1 MNIIVFGG
9 SGFLGSH
16 VADVATENGHDVT
29 IFDLKKSK
37 HLKPG
42 QKMIEGD
49 ILNLEQVQIAME
61 GQEVIYHFAGLAD
74 LDDAALTR

>member
-16 VADVATENGHDVT
+16 VADVATENGHNVT
-29 IFDLKKSK
+29 IFDLKKSA
-37 HLKPG
+37 HIKPD

-49 ILNLEQVQIAME
+49 ILNREQVQRAIE
-61 GQEVIYHFAGLAD
+61 GQEVIYHLPD
-74 LDDAALTR
+74 